1 MSLFPLLFSLFEVP
15 WSIWVLVGLI
25 VVAVRDV
32 FFNRHHTIS
41 HNFPL
46 VGHKRYAL
54 ENIGPE
60 LRQYI
65 VANNREELPFNR
77 SMGDNNQTL
86 TLQEVFDYE
95 KTALASHDLASFKSC
110 DFLGQGPSIELKSTH

>member
-15 WSIWVLVGLI
+15 WSIWMLVGLI

-46 VGHKRYAL
+46 VGRKRYAL

-77 SMGDNNQTL
+77 SMGDNSQTL

-95 KTALASHDLASFKSC
+95 KTALSSHDLASFKSC